1 MILRHLAVC
10 FGVEIDGINID
21 ILKVLVWGAA
31 SPVSIGIYCDCFG
44 SVSIGSIYGIFWSVL
59 MHGLASVVRVR
70 SPSASSAP
78 LKRAQSGA
86 PSAHPA
92 LETPLCARERV
103 LFRTCSSSAS
113 SFSETASAVARR
125 RASTVRLRS
134 PIRTDGSSDG
144 CSPDGL
150 GI

>member
-59 MHGLASVVRVR
+59 NAGGG
-70 SPSASSAP
+70 
-78 LKRAQSGA
+78 RAA
-86 PSAHPA
+86 
-92 LETPLCARERV
+92 TREREPTGFGV
-103 LFRTCSSSAS
+103 RCLQPDHRTQGCGCY
-113 SFSETASAVARR
+113 FVYVHKRR
-125 RASTVRLRS
+125 ILQ
-134 PIRTDGSSDG
+134 
-144 CSPDGL
+144 L
-150 GI
+150 

>member
-59 MHGLASVVRVR
+59 
-70 SPSASSAP
+70 
-78 LKRAQSGA
+78 
-86 PSAHPA
+86 
-92 LETPLCARERV
+92 T
-103 LFRTCSSSAS
+103 
-113 SFSETASAVARR
+113 
-125 RASTVRLRS
+125 
-134 PIRTDGSSDG
+134 
-144 CSPDGL
+144 
-150 GI
+150 

>member
-59 MHGLASVVRVR
+59 SFSFQKLQANC
-70 SPSASSAP
+70 A
-78 LKRAQSGA
+78 
-86 PSAHPA
+86 SAHARHDRKSTHRPCLAAAPTPEA
-92 LETPLCARERV
+92 LQATMHAARHTQF
-103 LFRTCSSSAS
+103 L
-113 SFSETASAVARR
+113 
-125 RASTVRLRS
+125 
-134 PIRTDGSSDG
+134 
-144 CSPDGL
+144 
-150 GI
+150 